1 MHFALNAVQYA
12 AAQRKTGDQIAH
24 FQNGLTRHHGVLLA
38 LILLLLRRLERNQ
51 GETARQIAAVHR
63 PQARNRRQ
71 QRFGVRMH
79 GRVKNLLNRTG
90 FHRAA
95 LVHHQHPIG
104 DIGDHA
110 HIVGDKNHPHL
121 HLLLQHFDELQDLR
135 LNRHVQRRRRLV
147 GNQHR
152 RTAGERHGNHHA
164 LAHAAGKLM
173 RVATQNGLRL
183 RNAHQLQHPSGL
195 AERFIAAQPLMQAD
209 GLGDLFPDRE
219 NRVQGGHRLLEDHRN
234 IRPAHALHLRTAQLI

>member
-1 MHFALNAVQYA
+1 M
-12 AAQRKTGDQIAH
+12 R
-24 FQNGLTRHHGVLLA
+24 
-38 LILLLLRRLERNQ
+38 
-51 GETARQIAAVHR
+51 
-63 PQARNRRQ
+63 
-71 QRFGVRMH
+71 
-79 GRVKNLLNRTG
+79 GRVKNLLDRAG

-110 HIVGDKNHPHL
+110 HIVGDENHPHL